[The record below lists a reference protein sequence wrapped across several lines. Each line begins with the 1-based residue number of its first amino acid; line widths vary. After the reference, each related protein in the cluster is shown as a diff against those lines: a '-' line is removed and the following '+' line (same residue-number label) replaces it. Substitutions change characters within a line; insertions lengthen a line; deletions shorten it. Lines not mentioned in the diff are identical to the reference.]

1 MAWRDGEV
9 WLDADLLWFR
19 EQRQGALG
27 VPSLA
32 LAGTAARFDPPQVR
46 PRRNGARSVPPPAAG
61 GKGGAQTS
69 SCDAHRARRRA
80 RPRLGHDAP
89 DRRAAQRRRTG
100 RPTRRRSAEPDLP
113 ARGLHVP
120 SPRAAGRAEACR
132 GSGAGDPARRVE
144 SRDVDRP
151 SVRGQSGRRDA
162 AARRGAR
169 LGHLEPRDGQQPEP
183 ARPALGSRA
192 HDPCDSLRA
201 GRLSRRAPRRTAGR
215 RR

>member
-32 LAGTAARFDPPQVR
+32 LAGATARFDPPGFGPVATGLEAS
-46 PRRNGARSVPPPAAG
+46 RRRRLEAKA
-61 GKGGAQTS
+61 
-69 SCDAHRARRRA
+69 ARRRRLATRTVPAVALVLGSATMLPIAALRQSAGQPGPLDADPPSLTFRLQDFTFRPLEPPVVRKPAAA
-80 RPRLGHDAP
+80 RV
-89 DRRAAQRRRTG
+89 
-100 RPTRRRSAEPDLP
+100 AE
-113 ARGLHVP
+113 R
-120 SPRAAGRAEACR
+120 
-132 GSGAGDPARRVE
+132 PARRVE
-144 SRDVDRP
+144 SRDLDRP
-151 SVRGQSGRRDA
+151 SVRRQPGRRHA

-192 HDPCDSLRA
+192 HDPCGHLRA
-201 GRLSRRAPRRTAGR
+201 GRVSRRAPRRTSGR
-215 RR
+215 RG